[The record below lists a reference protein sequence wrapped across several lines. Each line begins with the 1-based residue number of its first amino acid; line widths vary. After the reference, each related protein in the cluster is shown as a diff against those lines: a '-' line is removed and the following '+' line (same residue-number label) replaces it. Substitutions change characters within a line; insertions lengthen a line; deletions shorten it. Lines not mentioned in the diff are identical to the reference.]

1 MKIGLLLLLTW
12 FLGGCQIKPQK
23 SEVEIISNPVAKIYI
38 DNVEMGTTSTI
49 YKNSDLKPGEIELK
63 LEPENANLSAWT
75 YKLKLNNLTTTVV
88 SRKFDEED
96 RYSSGYVMYLEE
108 IGDKEEPT
116 LVINSK
122 PADASVKVDGTIMGR
137 TPTKI
142 EKMVEGDRQ
151 VVISYPGYE
160 NQTLFVKMRKG
171 YQVVIDVWLAMTKIE
186 IPEVEEEVSMSQ
198 NVNMKKVKIKETG
211 TGWLRVRDVPSIAGR
226 EVAKVDVG
234 GIYEMIKS
242 DETGWYQIKV
252 DEEISGWISA
262 EYAEIAEE

>member
-1 MKIGLLLLLTW
+1 MKIGLLLLLVW
-12 FLGGCQIKPQK
+12 FIGGCQLKPQK
-23 SEVEIISNPVAKIYI
+23 SEIEIITDPTAKIYI

-63 LEPENANLSAWT
+63 LEPEETNLTAWS

-108 IGDKEEPT
+108 IGENEEPT

-122 PADASVKVDGTIMGR
+122 PADASIKIDGMIMGR

-171 YQVVIDVWLAMTKIE
+171 YQVVVDVWLAMTKIE
-186 IPEVEEEVSMSQ
+186 IPEMEEEVAISQ
-198 NVNMKKVKIKETG
+198 NVNIKKVKIKETG
-211 TGWLRVRDVPSIAGR
+211 TGWLRVRDVPSTQGR

-234 GIYEMIKS
+234 SEYEMIEG
-242 DETGWYQIKV
+242 DETDWYQIKV

-262 EYAEIAEE
+262 EYAEIVEE